1 MAITSIEAPTHTG
14 NVRSAH
20 PSPPPADDFKATVP
34 YVKIGTE
41 PILGLERPKSYDVPL
56 SPPSDYQPPASPAP
70 TEADSLLRSPAE
82 APKDELDPLDLP
94 IKDEQ
99 PAPQL
104 AKMKAADAKICKNLL
119 QNLKKHQAAWLF
131 LEPVD
136 PVVACAPD
144 YYEVIKHP
152 MDLSTV
158 EKKLMAEEYEG
169 PQQFV
174 DDIQLMLNNCFVY
187 NPPTNGVHISGKDLE
202 AFFLRQLNKCF
213 PAITTNSMSDASAC
227 DSRRVV
233 KRQVK
238 PPSIFEPEAI
248 PVKKQKATPRRPS
261 AVSSRTRTTAHSY
274 GDDDVVERQMS
285 TLASCL
291 EEVNQQLAML
301 TGKKKRKRSL
311 ASSGTKPRKSKYI
324 FDEDTPIRECE
335 YCRATTTPM
344 WRRGPSGCGTL
355 CNRCGVKWRQGNL
368 DWSLAGTDTAIAS
381 ATSSKPKAQKATAR
395 GKSSRTSS
403 LRTTVQSITEDQKC
417 ELSELITRVP
427 DEHMDKVLNII
438 RSGLPQLD
446 ETEGEIE
453 LDVETIDAVT
463 LVELYS
469 FVKEVAASPSEGP
482 RGLASDDG
490 GDFDE
495 SGDED

>member
-1 MAITSIEAPTHTG
+1 
-14 NVRSAH
+14 
-20 PSPPPADDFKATVP
+20 
-34 YVKIGTE
+34 
-41 PILGLERPKSYDVPL
+41 
-56 SPPSDYQPPASPAP
+56 
-70 TEADSLLRSPAE
+70 
-82 APKDELDPLDLP
+82 
-94 IKDEQ
+94 
-99 PAPQL
+99 
-104 AKMKAADAKICKNLL
+104 CKNLL

-158 EKKLMAEEYEG
+158 EKRLMAEEYEG

-213 PAITTNSMSDASAC
+213 PAITTNS
-227 DSRRVV
+227 
-233 KRQVK
+233 
-238 PPSIFEPEAI
+238 I
-248 PVKKQKATPRRPS
+248 
-261 AVSSRTRTTAHSY
+261 
-274 GDDDVVERQMS
+274 
-285 TLASCL
+285 
-291 EEVNQQLAML
+291 
-301 TGKKKRKRSL
+301 
-311 ASSGTKPRKSKYI
+311 
-324 FDEDTPIRECE
+324 
-335 YCRATTTPM
+335 
-344 WRRGPSGCGTL
+344 
-355 CNRCGVKWRQGNL
+355 
-368 DWSLAGTDTAIAS
+368 

-403 LRTTVQSITEDQKC
+403 LRTSVQSITEDQKR

-469 FVKEVAASPSEGP
+469 FV
-482 RGLASDDG
+482 
-490 GDFDE
+490 
-495 SGDED
+495 